1 MDNMNIVERVENPG
15 QEKFSP
21 AEAIGSA
28 LAETLAERKDF
39 YLFSPD
45 ETTSN
50 RLEAVYNNSSR
61 AWNLPKK
68 DFDLPESADGH
79 IIELLS
85 ENTLFACMVGHVL
98 TGEPAMM
105 TSYEAFFQIIS
116 SQLVQQLKF
125 LKQASEVSWR
135 PECPAIN
142 LLSTSTCWR
151 QDHNGFS
158 HQSPMLISQLLS
170 YPGGRANCLFPCDD
184 VSAKAAYNYMMSA
197 KNVVNLTT
205 FNKTDEPRWI
215 DSQHAEFQ
223 LKNGG
228 ASIFEFASDKDP
240 ELIFTAA
247 GDIATRETLYA
258 MKILRSD
265 LYDMP
270 MRFVGIGALTHNAI
284 GTYGQEFSQAQFNEY
299 YTTNRPII
307 AAFHGYSDVL
317 RQILASYTEGDRI
330 FVHGFEEEGST
341 TTPFEMLTMNHA
353 SRYDIAADAARA
365 IGTEDL
371 AAKYEDMIQQNRRYA
386 RDFGEDL
393 PEIREF
399 SY

>member
-1 MDNMNIVERVENPG
+1 
-15 QEKFSP
+15 
-21 AEAIGSA
+21 
-28 LAETLAERKDF
+28 
-39 YLFSPD
+39 
-45 ETTSN
+45 
-50 RLEAVYNNSSR
+50 
-61 AWNLPKK
+61 
-68 DFDLPESADGH
+68 
-79 IIELLS
+79 
-85 ENTLFACMVGHVL
+85 
-98 TGEPAMM
+98 
-105 TSYEAFFQIIS
+105 
-116 SQLVQQLKF
+116 
-125 LKQASEVSWR
+125 
-135 PECPAIN
+135 
-142 LLSTSTCWR
+142 
-151 QDHNGFS
+151 
-158 HQSPMLISQLLS
+158 
-170 YPGGRANCLFPCDD
+170 
-184 VSAKAAYNYMMSA
+184 MSA